1 MTALRLFLRTALLRR
16 LVLPA
21 AVILFSLTC
30 FAESRAQESAPNPAW
45 NYLKTLTGFGPRYP
59 GSPGHARTIA
69 FLKQVGEQYADSV
82 REQAFTHDRSGA
94 EPLALSNVIFTF
106 VGTRKGPPVL
116 IGTHHDTR
124 PFADEDPNPALRSRP
139 ILGANDGGSGTAVL
153 LALAEHLSAHRP
165 ERTVQLVF
173 FDGED
178 LGAKGS
184 GENLLGSI
192 HYADRLRDTDEKPYC
207 VLIIDMIGDRD
218 LEIYRESFSV
228 KNAAWLVDLI
238 FKVARKK
245 NLPQFKDK
253 LKYTIYDD
261 HYPFIGLGIPSVVLI
276 DFDYPHWHKMTDT
289 LDKCSP
295 ESLALVFDVVV
306 EVLKKL

>member
-1 MTALRLFLRTALLRR
+1 MCLTLLFLFSGGSASQSWAEK
-16 LVLPA
+16 PA
-21 AVILFSLTC
+21 QS
-30 FAESRAQESAPNPAW
+30 SNPSW
-45 NYLKTLTGFGPRYP
+45 GYLKTLTGFGPRYP
-59 GSPGHARTIA
+59 GSPGHKRTIA
-69 FLKQVGEQYADSV
+69 LLKQVGEKYADSV
-82 REQAFTHDRSGA
+82 EVQAFSHARSG
-94 EPLALSNVIFTF
+94 EKPLALSNVILTF
-106 VGTRKGPPVL
+106 NGQQKGPPVL

-124 PFADEDPNPALRSRP
+124 PFADEETNPALRSRP

-153 LALAEHLSAHRP
+153 LALAEHLSRNRP
-165 ERTVQLVF
+165 SRTVQLVF

-178 LGAKGS
+178 WGEKGS

-192 HYADRLRDTDEKPYC
+192 HYANSLRDSDTKELPYC
-207 VLIIDMIGDRD
+207 VLVIDMIGDRN

-228 KNAAWLVDLI
+228 KHAAWLVDLI
-238 FKVARKK
+238 FKIAAKK
-245 NLPQFKDK
+245 NLPQFKNK

-261 HYPFIGLGIPSVVLI
+261 HYPFIGLGVPSVVLI

-295 ESLALVFDVVV
+295 ESLAIVFDVVV